1 MDTIEQLANVVS
13 REIPSEEERRDF
25 LRQWEH
31 SSSTRIGISGVN
43 HSKERTQQQSPGLDD
58 DMLNQIQQN
67 FAEYIGPLAG
77 RLVQHYSAE
86 TRSLEE
92 LVNRLADE
100 IPDPD
105 NRDNFR
111 QHWLYTDICEKWI
124 PCHMQKAPLTRGFL
138 FSMIGEY
145 RILRPGGDDL
155 CLYYRR
161 IMAYSMASIL
171 AMRASILSRRRT
183 TSACLLC
190 LSLS

>member
-13 REIPSEEERRDF
+13 RETPIEEERRDF
-25 LRQWEH
+25 LR
-31 SSSTRIGISGVN
+31 
-43 HSKERTQQQSPGLDD
+43 QQQSPGLDD

-111 QHWLYTDICEKWI
+111 QHWLDTDICEKWI

-138 FSMIGEY
+138 YVSGYPLLAYTRLQPLLPEGVPVISIRYLIGEAVDQLFE
-145 RILRPGGDDL
+145 IT
-155 CLYYRR
+155 CLG
-161 IMAYSMASIL
+161 
-171 AMRASILSRRRT
+171 
-183 TSACLLC
+183 
-190 LSLS
+190 